1 MRPGLARAGALGTN
15 AFKDET
21 RLNTVSLPAGLTTIG
36 DGAFMG
42 CDQLQEIHFG
52 RIPACARP
60 MPVL

>member
-1 MRPGLARAGALGTN
+1 MSRGLARTRALGTN

-21 RLNTVSLPAGLTTIG
+21 RLNTVSLPAGLG
-36 DGAFMG
+36 ACGGGAFMG

-60 MPVL
+60 VTVL